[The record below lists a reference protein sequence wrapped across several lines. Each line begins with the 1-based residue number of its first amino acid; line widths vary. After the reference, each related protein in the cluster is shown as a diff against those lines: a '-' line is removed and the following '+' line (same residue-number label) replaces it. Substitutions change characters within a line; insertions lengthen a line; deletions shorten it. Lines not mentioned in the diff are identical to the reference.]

1 MKKNKF
7 TVEEDRMM
15 LRIIKRCGKKIDWR
29 MISLEMENK
38 SPRQCRE
45 RYNYHLKAE
54 LKKGYWT
61 EEEDKMLL
69 IKYNEFGPKWKK
81 ISTFVPGRTS
91 DSTRNRILCLI
102 KKRKYET
109 QYHPDK
115 VDYQTNNIISNSAFE
130 VDELFSQNF
139 FEFYCSDCSIEY

>member
-1 MKKNKF
+1 
-7 TVEEDRMM
+7 
-15 LRIIKRCGKKIDWR
+15 

-38 SPRQCRE
+38 SPRQYRE

-61 EEEDKMLL
+61 EEEDKVLL
-69 IKYNEFGPKWKK
+69 IKYKELGPKWKK

-102 KKRKYET
+102 KKGKCEAQCY
-109 QYHPDK
+109 PDRI
-115 VDYQTNNIISNSAFE
+115 DYQSNSIISNSTLE
-130 VDELFSQNF
+130 VDELFSPSL
-139 FEFYCSDCSIEY
+139 FEFYCSDCSVEHN